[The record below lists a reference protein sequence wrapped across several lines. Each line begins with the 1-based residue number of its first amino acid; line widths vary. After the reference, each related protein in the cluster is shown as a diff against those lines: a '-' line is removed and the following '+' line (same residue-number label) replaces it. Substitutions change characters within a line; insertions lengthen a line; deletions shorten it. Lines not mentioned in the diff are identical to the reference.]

1 MEDIQKKSGDLDRVK
16 VLSRDLQS
24 VLNVSPENL
33 IILFYHLQ
41 LKNIN
46 KVCTSSTYSFN
57 V

>member
-46 KVCTSSTYSFN
+46 
-57 V
+57 